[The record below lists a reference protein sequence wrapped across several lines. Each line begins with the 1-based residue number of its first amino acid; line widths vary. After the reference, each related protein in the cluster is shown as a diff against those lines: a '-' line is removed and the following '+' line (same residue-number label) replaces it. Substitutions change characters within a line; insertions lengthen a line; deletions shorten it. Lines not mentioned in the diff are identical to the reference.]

1 MEKVNTEETGL
12 MVLQAKAVDIRNVP
26 SKVTNEEVEKLPL
39 ENQPFLYASGNWGPG
54 YVMIKGLVGRK
65 ETIKF
70 LTQQLALKI
79 LEITSPMTSPVDFV
93 AGNVSGGVIP
103 AWLLSEELET
113 LLGRTVP
120 FVYIR
125 EARKK
130 GGQKELVTGIA
141 NNPEIPAGANGLVV
155 EELVNFAQTTCNGAD
170 ALRDAGYSV
179 THAATILFYDN
190 PEAIKALKAHGIE
203 MIYLFTL
210 PDLLTV
216 AEKHQTHPQEAID
229 GYREFLKDP
238 LGWQAKR
245 GLEPRKEGGT
255 Q

>member
-1 MEKVNTEETGL
+1 MGKEKMEETGL
-12 MVLQAKAVDIRNVP
+12 MVLEAKAVDIRNVP
-26 SKVTNEEVEKLPL
+26 LKVTNEEVEKLPL
-39 ENQPFLYASGNWGPG
+39 GNQPFLYASGNWGPG

-65 ETIKF
+65 KIIKS
-70 LTQQLALKI
+70 LTQQLARKI
-79 LEITSPMTSPVDFV
+79 AEEQVLRVGFV

-141 NNPEIPAGANGLVV
+141 NNPEISAGANGLVV

-190 PEAIKALKAHGIE
+190 PEAIRDLKAHGVE

-210 PDLLTV
+210 SELLTV
-216 AEKHQTHPQEAID
+216 AEKYQIHSQEAID